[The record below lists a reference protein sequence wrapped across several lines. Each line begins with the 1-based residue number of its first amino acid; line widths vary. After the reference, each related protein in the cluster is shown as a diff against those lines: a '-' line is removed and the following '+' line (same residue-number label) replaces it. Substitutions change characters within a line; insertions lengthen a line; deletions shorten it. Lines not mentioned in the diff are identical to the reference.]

1 MIHKLANGPITI
13 TIASVDSTEGNFG
26 PQVCFTG
33 DEGTSVYISELSATK
48 QIARLNMTLE
58 ETIGQT
64 LFFEQIKKDG
74 KTYTNIALAGGM
86 NAKVSIASASGSAT
100 AAPKAPADLPALALL
115 YGECFAIAM
124 ATLGVKCEEAGVPYD
139 ASALQA
145 AAATIFI
152 KATR

>member
-1 MIHKLANGPITI
+1 MAIHKLSEGPITLTVSRI
-13 TIASVDSTEGNFG
+13 DEQVGNFG
-26 PQVCFTG
+26 PQFAMYGTN
-33 DEGTSVYISELSATK
+33 DELVYVSEKSTLSGLS
-48 QIARLNMTLE
+48 RLNLTPE
-58 ETIGQT
+58 SVVGETIRI
-64 LFFEQIKKDG
+64 EQVKKDG
-74 KTYTNIALAGGM
+74 KTYTNIAKSSGG
-86 NAKVSIASASGSAT
+86 NVAPSAT
-100 AAPKAPADLPALALL
+100 AAPAAPKAPVDLPALAVL

>member
-1 MIHKLANGPITI
+1 MIHKLAEGPITLTVSRI
-13 TIASVDSTEGNFG
+13 EAQEGNFG
-26 PQVCFTG
+26 PQFAIFGTN
-33 DEGTSVYISELSATK
+33 DELVYVSEKSTLSGLS
-48 QIARLNMTLE
+48 RLNLTPE
-58 ETIGQT
+58 SVVGETIRI
-64 LFFEQIKKDG
+64 EQVKKDG
-74 KTYTNIALAGGM
+74 KTYTNIAKSNGG
-86 NAKVSIASASGSAT
+86 NVAPSAT
-100 AAPKAPADLPALALL
+100 AAPAAPKAPVDLPALAVL

>member
-1 MIHKLANGPITI
+1 MIHKLAEGPITL
-13 TIASVDSTEGNFG
+13 TIARIEAQVGNFG
-26 PQVCFTG
+26 PQFAMYGTN
-33 DEGTSVYISELSATK
+33 DELVYVSEKSTLSGLSRLNLTPESVVGETIRLE
-48 QIARLNMTLE
+48 QIA
-58 ETIGQT
+58 
-64 LFFEQIKKDG
+64 KDG
-74 KTYTNIALAGGM
+74 KRFTNIYRA
-86 NAKVSIASASGSAT
+86 NAEGVTPSAVASP
-100 AAPKAPADLPALALL
+100 AAPKAPVDLPALAVL

>member
-1 MIHKLANGPITI
+1 MIHKLAEGPITL
-13 TIASVDSTEGNFG
+13 TIARIEAQVGNFG
-26 PQVCFTG
+26 PQFAMYGTN
-33 DEGTSVYISELSATK
+33 DELVYVSEKSTLSGLSRLNLTPETVVGETIRLE
-48 QIARLNMTLE
+48 QIA
-58 ETIGQT
+58 
-64 LFFEQIKKDG
+64 KDG
-74 KTYTNIALAGGM
+74 KRFTNIYRA
-86 NAKVSIASASGSAT
+86 NAEGVTPSAVASP
-100 AAPKAPADLPALALL
+100 AAPKAPVDLPALAVL